1 MKRSLFTYL
10 AAFIAAASVT
20 AQPIEI
26 PAETV
31 YAQPPLEVEA
41 ETKPEQKPVAKP
53 EPAVR
58 WESPLN
64 GSVLFLP
71 DDYTLDWSSTFP
83 ENTVYTVA
91 LSRDGKRFTSSISDG
106 TFDTSV
112 PWKPAGI
119 SHTKVWLRVAATGP
133 DGTLASH
140 IIAVRTLPRDA
151 IIVSKANQRLWA
163 LEDGVVKH
171 RWLVSTG
178 KRDLDTR
185 AGWFS
190 VYMRNK
196 DHHSREYDVPM
207 PFALFFSGGQAIH
220 ASTALRRLGSPAS
233 HGCVR
238 LPRRYA
244 QTLFAESKIGRPVI
258 VTPWGEDFSFL
269 DRFRASAKSAKA
281 KAKPKAKPATTAVVV
296 KKTPAPPPVKPVV
309 VAPPAAVVE
318 TTPVEAP

>member
-1 MKRSLFTYL
+1 MSGAT
-10 AAFIAAASVT
+10 
-20 AQPIEI
+20 QPIET
-26 PAETV
+26 PPVTV
-31 YAQPPLEVEA
+31 YAQPPLEVEL
-41 ETKPEQKPVAKP
+41 ETKPEQKPVAKSK
-53 EPAVR
+53 PAVR

-71 DDYTLDWSSTFP
+71 GDYTLDWSSTFP

-91 LSRDGKRFTSSISDG
+91 LSRDGKRFTVSISDG

-119 SHTKVWLRVAATGP
+119 TQTKVWLRVAATGP
-133 DGTLASH
+133 DGTRAQD

-151 IIVSKANQRLWA
+151 IIISKANQRLWA

-238 LPRRYA
+238 LPRRHA
-244 QTLFAESKIGRPVI
+244 QILFEESKVGRPVI
-258 VTPWGEDFSFL
+258 VTPWGEDCRFL
-269 DRFRASAKSAKA
+269 DKFLPSAKSAKA
-281 KAKPKAKPATTAVVV
+281 KAQPKAKPAPTAVVV
-296 KKTPAPPPVKPVV
+296 KKAAPPPVKPVV
-309 VAPPAAVVE
+309 AAPPVAVVE
-318 TTPVEAP
+318 TTPVEVPAEVP

>member
-1 MKRSLFTYL
+1 MQRFLTTFLL
-10 AAFIAAASVT
+10 AILITMSGA
-20 AQPIEI
+20 AQPIEM
-26 PAETV
+26 PPVTV
-31 YAQPPLEVEA
+31 YAQPPLEVEP
-41 ETKPEQKPVAKP
+41 ETKPEQKPVGKSKP
-53 EPAVR
+53 NVR

-71 DDYTLDWSSTFP
+71 GEFTLDWSSTFP
-83 ENTVYTVA
+83 ENTVYTTA
-91 LSRDGKRFTSSISDG
+91 LSLDGKRFTVSISDG

-119 SHTKVWLRVAATGP
+119 SQTKVWLRVAATGP
-133 DGTLASH
+133 DGTRAEH

-163 LEDGVVKH
+163 LENGVVKH

-244 QTLFAESKIGRPVI
+244 QTLFEESKVGRPVI

-269 DRFRASAKSAKA
+269 DRFRASAKPAKA
-281 KAKPKAKPATTAVVV
+281 PAKPKAVVV
-296 KKTPAPPPVKPVV
+296 KKTPAPPPVKPVA
-309 VAPPAAVVE
+309 VAPPAVAIE
-318 TTPVEAP
+318 TAPAGIPAEAP